1 MMLDFSPPCPGLF
14 LRRDREGP
22 GVGKTLIIC
31 YISLTTTAAGVTSV
45 GRDTKKFVGCL
56 YNLR

>member
-1 MMLDFSPPCPGLF
+1 MLDFSPPCPGLF

-22 GVGKTLIIC
+22 GVGKTLIIY
-31 YISLTTTAAGVTSV
+31 YIPLTTTAAGSASV
-45 GRDTKKFVGCL
+45 GRNAKKFVGCV